1 MPQTNVKHW
10 RRLDNAAKLFPAA
23 SSKRDTRVFRFYCEL
38 KEDIQQEILQKAV
51 DRTLEKYP
59 IFLSVLRKGLFWFYL
74 ERRDIDAFVK
84 EEKRPP

>member
-59 IFLSVLRKGLFWFYL
+59 IFLSVLRKGSGIIWNRVIKDRL
-74 ERRDIDAFVK
+74 
-84 EEKRPP
+84 

>member
-51 DRTLEKYP
+51 DRTLEKYRFFCP
-59 IFLSVLRKGLFWFYL
+59 CC
-74 ERRDIDAFVK
+74 ERDCSGIIWNRVIKD
-84 EEKRPP
+84 RL

>member
-51 DRTLEKYP
+51 DRTNIRSFCP
-59 IFLSVLRKGLFWFYL
+59 CC
-74 ERRDIDAFVK
+74 ERDCSGIIWNRVIKD
-84 EEKRPP
+84 RL

>member
-51 DRTLEKYP
+51 DRDCSGIIWNRVIKDRL
-59 IFLSVLRKGLFWFYL
+59 
-74 ERRDIDAFVK
+74 
-84 EEKRPP
+84 

>member
-1 MPQTNVKHW
+1 MPQANVKHW

-59 IFLSVLRKGLFWFYL
+59 IFLQDLLLYILFQFTVEPEYTG
-74 ERRDIDAFVK
+74 IPFTVN
-84 EEKRPP
+84 

>member
-51 DRTLEKYP
+51 DRTLEK
-59 IFLSVLRKGLFWFYL
+59 ISDLSVRAAKGTVLAL
-74 ERRDIDAFVK
+74 SGTE
-84 EEKRPP
+84 

>member
-51 DRTLEKYP
+51 DSNFQLLGLCSGCRRTT
-59 IFLSVLRKGLFWFYL
+59 LFN
-74 ERRDIDAFVK
+74 
-84 EEKRPP
+84 